1 MEVSNGGIRFFFSWD
16 FPFKTIRKLGY
27 PHDIS
32 RWLAVARPIQGA
44 HQPRGWKGTS
54 THGVLQGMKPHK
66 WDHGMGMLK
75 LGFSWDHFPYE
86 NHVITWGLSAY
97 CLRYMH
103 MISWCIIWFSISTG
117 IDRMYDKW
125 PQGDQNSKSKPWGL
139 LNPRLFKKQFVES
152 KKHNI
157 VLVFDAF
164 GVCLKKIYIHIIYI
178 HMMSIRCPPCLPRE
192 FEETSWSPRP
202 DLALWSGRCVRKVQ
216 ICQVVKGNNHGGDMQ
231 IVIHQVGVMLELCI
245 ISYVVLYNRF

>member
-1 MEVSNGGIRFFFSWD
+1 
-16 FPFKTIRKLGY
+16 
-27 PHDIS
+27 
-32 RWLAVARPIQGA
+32 
-44 HQPRGWKGTS
+44 
-54 THGVLQGMKPHK
+54 
-66 WDHGMGMLK
+66 MGMLK

-103 MISWCIIWFSISTG
+103 MISCCIIWFSISTG

-202 DLALWSGRCVRKVQ
+202 DLAL
-216 ICQVVKGNNHGGDMQ
+216 
-231 IVIHQVGVMLELCI
+231 
-245 ISYVVLYNRF
+245 